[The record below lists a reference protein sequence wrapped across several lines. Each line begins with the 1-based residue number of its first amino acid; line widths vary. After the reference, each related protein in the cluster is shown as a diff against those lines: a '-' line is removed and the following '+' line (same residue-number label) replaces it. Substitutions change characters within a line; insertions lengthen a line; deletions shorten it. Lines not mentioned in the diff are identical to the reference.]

1 MKAAYTS
8 QECEVFSLALA
19 RAWQHLSE
27 TGQSGDE
34 TLDKAALSQAILRA
48 ADLGERSE
56 PVLVAYAL
64 AHLHEARLSI
74 QRRMLVIAR

>member
-8 QECEVFSLALA
+8 EECELFSLALA
-19 RAWQHLSE
+19 QAWRHLSE

-34 TLDKAALSQAILRA
+34 TLDKAALSQAILKA

-56 PVLVAYAL
+56 QVLVAYAL
-64 AHLHEARLSI
+64 AHLHEARLTI
-74 QRRMLVIAR
+74 QRRVLAVAK